1 LKTIVHNDDAR
12 SGRTCECRSGDA
24 VTRDD
29 GGREPRQEN
38 RFVADIGGPMQRRVD
53 AHRAGQSTAIASAQ
67 KERTLMGGMEEL
79 GHGEGRGS
87 FAGAADGEIAQ
98 TNDREAGLPPSRL
111 HAQSRRGAVKC
122 GQRG

>member
-12 SGRTCECRSGDA
+12 SGGTCECRSGDA

-53 AHRAGQSTAIASAQ
+53 AHRTG
-67 KERTLMGGMEEL
+67 
-79 GHGEGRGS
+79 
-87 FAGAADGEIAQ
+87 
-98 TNDREAGLPPSRL
+98 
-111 HAQSRRGAVKC
+111 
-122 GQRG
+122 